1 MTHARRARRAA
12 VRAAVLVPLLA
23 FVAASHSAVARAA
36 GASQAAALAN
46 ADVSSDTDGFHT
58 ERVRAA
64 ALWSYASWLDYAGIA
79 IQNTRYAQDHWSRD
93 AAGVVGLWRRQDAAT
108 LAGIVAEG
116 GVTQVAGHTRVIG
129 DADWSFRPAKD
140 TGVELM
146 AAGDVVGTEKAIE
159 RGIAYGFYAASV
171 ERRLA
176 DRLTGIALAGYQSF
190 TDGNGR
196 THLRAR
202 LIWQALPDQGVNI
215 ELRWRG
221 YRSEQNDVGG
231 AYFNP
236 DRYRQWQ
243 GVGALRRHVGSWTIS
258 GALGAGEETVNGTET
273 HPVRTAELRAEGGLP
288 RGMHVAV
295 HAVYNR
301 STGYV
306 ASPDYAWR
314 EGGVT
319 LIVPF

>member
-1 MTHARRARRAA
+1 MTRARRARRAA
-12 VRAAVLVPLLA
+12 ICAAVLIPLLA
-23 FVAASHSAVARAA
+23 FAAVARAA
-36 GASQAAALAN
+36 GEPRAAALGN
-46 ADVSSDTDGFHT
+46 VDVSSDTGGFHT
-58 ERVRAA
+58 ERVRIG
-64 ALWSYASWLDYAGIA
+64 ALWPYASWLDYAGVA
-79 IQNTRYAQDHWSRD
+79 VQNTRYAQDDWSRN

-108 LAGIVAEG
+108 LTGIVAEG
-116 GVTQVAGHTRVIG
+116 GITQVAGHTRVIG
-129 DADWSFRPAKD
+129 DADWSLRPAKD
-140 TGVELM
+140 TGVELI
-146 AAGDVVGTEKAIE
+146 AAADVVGTETAIE
-159 RGIAYGFYAASV
+159 HGVAYGFYAASI
-171 ERRLA
+171 EQRLA
-176 DRLTGIALAGYQSF
+176 DRFTAIALAGYQSF

-196 THLRAR
+196 THLRGR
-202 LIWQALPDQGVNI
+202 LVWQALPDQGVNV

-221 YRSEQNDVGG
+221 YRSQQDDVGG

-243 GVGALRRHVGSWTIS
+243 GVGAVRRHIGSWTIS
-258 GALGAGEETVNGTET
+258 GALGAGEETVNGTDT

-295 HAVYNR
+295 YAIYNR